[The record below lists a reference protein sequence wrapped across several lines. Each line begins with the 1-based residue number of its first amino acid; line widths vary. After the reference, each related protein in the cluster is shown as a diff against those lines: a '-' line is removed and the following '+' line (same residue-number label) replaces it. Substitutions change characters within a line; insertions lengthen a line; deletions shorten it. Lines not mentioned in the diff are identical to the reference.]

1 MLVFS
6 FSFIYIFI
14 YFEYYFKA
22 TGKYTRV
29 LDAFFNLNLSF
40 KFCIHLL
47 LVSGKIDN
55 HTDYFIL
62 PSL

>member
-1 MLVFS
+1 MFVLHLH
-6 FSFIYIFI
+6 IFI
-14 YFEYYFKA
+14 YFEYSLKA

-29 LDAFFNLNLSF
+29 LDAFFDLNPSF

-62 PSL
+62 LSL